1 MRISD
6 WSSAVCSSDLIRAQL
21 RPHEEV
27 VGHVGNDARP
37 GYLRLVPRVA
47 QRRFVIPVLG
57 ETAAKAGAEADGLAR
72 GFGEAVLHATQ
83 LLGREPAAP
92 PLELARSEE
101 HTSELQS
108 LMRTSNAVFC
118 VKKKN
123 NTP

>member
-6 WSSAVCSSDLIRAQL
+6 WSSDVCSSDLAINGIAIAIRAQL

-83 LLGREPAAP
+83 LLGREPA
-92 PLELARSEE
+92 RSEGRRVGKE
-101 HTSELQS
+101 GFLTC
-108 LMRTSNAVFC
+108 RTRWV
-118 VKKKN
+118 
-123 NTP
+123 PYH

>member
-72 GFGEAVLHATQ
+72 GFGEDVLHATQ
-83 LLGREPAAP
+83 LLGSEP
-92 PLELARSEE
+92 RSDERRVGKE
-101 HTSELQS
+101 
-108 LMRTSNAVFC
+108 C
-118 VKKKN
+118 VG
-123 NTP
+123 TCRYRWSPYQ